1 RTAHATTAPVDP
13 ADTNGPPRR
22 RASSHPAISPDPGR
36 AAPAPRSVIGTA
48 SSACTTSSS
57 PEPPLRRSSR
67 RTSSDRPTRTTGTP
81 CSRRAASA
89 PGTVA
94 AGPWSPPMASSTTG
108 PARFPGAPMSGAPLE
123 LGDPPFGASGGGGG
137 QQVPREDRGAAAA
150 RHPRP
155 PAEHVVPRPGD
166 LVQDPAVQ
174 LVGGADARAGRR
186 RQQPQAVQRAAVV
199 VAGPVRLEGD
209 QLPQRPAGAAGAEVV
224 LGDPETVEVLL
235 RQVDAAAPQV
245 LGDVPQE
252 VRQ

>member
-137 QQVPREDRGAAAA
+137 QQVA
-150 RHPRP
+150 R
-155 PAEHVVPRPGD
+155 AD
-166 LVQDPAVQ
+166 
-174 LVGGADARAGRR
+174 GGADARAGRR

-252 VRQ
+252 VRQLERPPQLAGGLEIGRAHV